1 MIVICKRLQALAMTH
16 LALAEGL
23 RVSRLTAV
31 LFERAHH
38 DRAIDPVQIDTSQAV
53 TRASP

>member
-23 RVSRLTAV
+23 RVSRTAV
-31 LFERAHH
+31 LFERAHN
-38 DRAIDPVQIDTSQAV
+38 DCAVDPVQAEH
-53 TRASP
+53 RKP